1 MTYEKTILQ
10 MDVKELRKK
19 IWQLWGTI
27 ERLQDE
33 NKHLKKLKAPK
44 DSYKEKYLSLLSKYK
59 KLDIEVKKTPVFDNT
74 LDMINHFYGVDIR
87 LRSRK
92 KEIVKARQV
101 YFFVMYVSG
110 HSLCSIGRQLKL
122 DHSTVIHGRDKI
134 IANFE
139 LLTNEEKEFIQS
151 IT

>member
-44 DSYKEKYLSLLSKYK
+44 DSYKEKYLKLLSKYK
-59 KLDIEVKKTPVFDNT
+59 KIYINVNQNVLPTDVLEKVNEFYKT
-74 LDMINHFYGVDIR
+74 DIR
-87 LRSRK
+87 LRSRQ

-101 YFFVMYVSG
+101 YFFVMYVRG
-110 HSLCSIGRQLKL
+110 HSLCSIARQLNL